1 MGETSALDQAP
12 LVDGASPRAIVV
24 DDDRAVR
31 FIVGRV
37 LRAAGYVIEE
47 AETGAAALR
56 LAQTSPALLVV
67 DVHLPDMSGLAVC
80 RAICSGQP
88 ECAVLVLTA
97 NDDPR
102 TVTSALGTG
111 ADDCLHKPV
120 VAEVLVARAHRAV
133 AHAGQ
138 RRALQQARRT
148 LNDLE
153 HLLPALHA
161 SAAVPVREL
170 LRRPR
175 A

>member
-1 MGETSALDQAP
+1 MGETSTLDQAP
-12 LVDGASPRAIVV
+12 LLEGNAPRAIVV
-24 DDDRAVR
+24 DDDRTVR
-31 FIVGRV
+31 FVVGRV
-37 LRAAGYVIEE
+37 LRAAGYAIEE

-80 RAICSGQP
+80 RAICAGQP
-88 ECAVLVLTA
+88 ECAVLVLTG

-102 TVTSALGTG
+102 TVASALSTG

-133 AHAGQ
+133 THAAQ
-138 RRALQQARRT
+138 RRALQQARTT
-148 LNDLE
+148 LSDLE
-153 HLLPALHA
+153 RLLPALHA
-161 SAAVPVREL
+161 SAALPVREL

>member
-1 MGETSALDQAP
+1 ML
-12 LVDGASPRAIVV
+12 DGAPPRAVVV
-24 DDDRAVR
+24 DDDRGVR

-37 LRAAGYVIEE
+37 LRAAGYAVEE

-80 RAICSGQP
+80 RAICGSQP
-88 ECAVLVLTA
+88 ECAVVVLTA

-102 TVTSALGTG
+102 TVTSSLATG

-120 VAEVLVARAHRAV
+120 VTEVLVARAHRAV
-133 AHAGQ
+133 AHAAQ
-138 RRALQQARRT
+138 RRALHHARAT
-148 LNDLE
+148 LSDLE